1 MDFIYYK
8 YQLSHQKL
16 HHYQYKK
23 INQIYNNNSLNYQNN
38 KYNYILNILN
48 SKKTINI
55 LSNKNL
61 YSQIKIHNYNYKFSH
76 IYNDT
81 NPNTNTN
88 TNNKLNQKSNII
100 NYTYL
105 SIPKT
110 LFNSL
115 IEKFNQKLNLNP
127 ANLTNLDSN
136 YKITNR
142 MELIIYG
149 LYLFTILI
157 IIKYNHK
164 KYFF

>member
-38 KYNYILNILN
+38 KYNYILNSN
-48 SKKTINI
+48 KTINI

-81 NPNTNTN
+81 NANTNANTNTNTN

-115 IEKFNQKLNLNP
+115 IEKFNQKLNP

-142 MELIIYG
+142 MELIKYG
-149 LYLFTILI
+149 LFLFAILI

-164 KYFF
+164 K